1 MRWRRAP
8 AKVNL
13 TLRVVGRR
21 LDGFHEIESLVAF
34 ADVCDWLSFSP
45 GGPFELAVEGEG
57 LEDIGPPDDNL
68 VARAARALAARIP
81 DLLVGRFRL
90 IKRLPAAAGLGGG
103 SSDAAAAL
111 RALAEANGLPLTD
124 ARVIAAARDVGS
136 DVPVCLAGTART
148 MAGVGDAL
156 GPPIR
161 LPPLDALLVNPRRVV
176 ATKDVFEA
184 LGLKRGAS
192 HRAAE
197 APALCGHGAEAADL
211 EALAS
216 GGNDLEPAA
225 RAILPLIGDI
235 LDRLSW
241 LPGARFA
248 RMSGSG
254 ATCFAVFD
262 SAGAARAA
270 SALAAADNPDWWIAA
285 TTLR

>member
-1 MRWRRAP
+1 MRWRPAP

-21 LDGFHEIESLVAF
+21 LDGFHDIESLVAF

-45 GGPFELAVEGEG
+45 GSPFELAVEGEG
-57 LEDIGPPDDNL
+57 AEDIGPPNDNL
-68 VARAARALAARIP
+68 VARAARALAARVP
-81 DLLVGRFRL
+81 NLLLGRFRL

-124 ARVIAAARDVGS
+124 ARVLAAARDVGS
-136 DVPVCLAGTART
+136 DVPVCLTATART
-148 MAGVGDAL
+148 MTGMGDAL
-156 GPPIR
+156 GPPVR
-161 LPPLDALLVNPRRVV
+161 LPPLDALLVNPRRAV
-176 ATKDVFEA
+176 ATRDVFET
-184 LGLKRGAS
+184 LGLERGAS
-192 HRAAE
+192 YRQAG
-197 APALCGHGAEAADL
+197 PAVRRDGFEAADL

-216 GGNDLEPAA
+216 GGNDLQPAA
-225 RAILPLIGDI
+225 RAVLPLIGDI
-235 LDRLSW
+235 LDRLSR

-254 ATCFAVFD
+254 ATCFAIFD

-270 SALAAADNPDWWIAA
+270 SALVAADNPDWWIAA